1 MSLKSKFSSELYRAR
16 KNHKYTQRDV
26 ASKMEITEQYYQRI
40 ESGKCQPSLNLF
52 LALTDFLDIDAN
64 QFKKEVRKNEIK

>member
-1 MSLKSKFSSELYRAR
+1 
-16 KNHKYTQRDV
+16 
-26 ASKMEITEQYYQRI
+26 MEITEQYYQRI